1 MIVVTTPTG
10 KIGSMVVRHLVAAN
24 ERVRVIARDP
34 SKLAPELFGR
44 VNVVQGSSD
53 EDGTMASALDG
64 AEAVFLVVPPSFTA
78 NNDAEYYL
86 NFTLP
91 ACRAIGMHSVKRVVA
106 VSGLGRNVPMQAGP
120 VTASFRKDEAIEKT
134 GVDFRALWCP
144 SFMDNMLSQMPAI
157 KNEGKFFL
165 PGVPELKSRHVA
177 TQDIATSGVR
187 LLLDKSWSGQGGLAV
202 LGPEELSF
210 NDMASILSDVLG
222 REIRFQRVT
231 GEAYKTQ
238 LIQHG
243 ANATFANGL
252 AEMFIAKANGL
263 DDVEPR
269 SLENT
274 TPTTFRQ
281 WCEETFRPVFETFCQ
296 KS

>member
-1 MIVVTTPTG
+1 
-10 KIGSMVVRHLVAAN
+10 
-24 ERVRVIARDP
+24 
-34 SKLAPELFGR
+34 
-44 VNVVQGSSD
+44 
-53 EDGTMASALDG
+53 
-64 AEAVFLVVPPSFTA
+64 
-78 NNDAEYYL
+78 
-86 NFTLP
+86 
-91 ACRAIGMHSVKRVVA
+91 
-106 VSGLGRNVPMQAGP
+106 
-120 VTASFRKDEAIEKT
+120 
-134 GVDFRALWCP
+134 
-144 SFMDNMLSQMPAI
+144 
-157 KNEGKFFL
+157 
-165 PGVPELKSRHVA
+165 VA

-202 LGPEELSF
+202 LGPEDLSF